1 MRNDDEWR
9 RGKHDFVRLGTNNMK
24 LSMEL
29 RHERRA
35 IRDGRNDGMVMESNV
50 CELVQQLSFGLI
62 PFWLWVTI
70 LDLSTDLG
78 C

>member
-1 MRNDDEWR
+1 
-9 RGKHDFVRLGTNNMK
+9 MK

-35 IRDGRNDGMVMESNV
+35 IRDGRNDAMVMESNV